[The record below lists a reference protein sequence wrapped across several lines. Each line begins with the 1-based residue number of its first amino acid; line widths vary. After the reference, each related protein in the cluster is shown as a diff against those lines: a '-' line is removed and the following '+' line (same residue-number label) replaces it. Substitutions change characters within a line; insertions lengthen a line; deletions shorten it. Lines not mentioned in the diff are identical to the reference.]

1 MKKLLAAM
9 FVALLMVG
17 CGEDAQNK
25 AVQNEAPF
33 VEKWAEWE
41 ANPKPYGGLKVLAK
55 IKWAKESGNW
65 KLNLI
70 DNEITDLSPLKE
82 LTNLSELCVYGSEIT
97 DLSPLKGLT
106 NLKNL
111 DLRWNQISD
120 LSPLK
125 GLTNLRVLSLTGNQI
140 SDLSPLKGLTKLE
153 HLWIAGNPITEDHNE
168 MLRKSLPKCKSDIWK
183 FEVIP

>member
-1 MKKLLAAM
+1 M
-9 FVALLMVG
+9 FVALMMVG

-65 KLNLI
+65 KLKLI

-125 GLTNLRVLSLTGNQI
+125 GLTKLKELHLDRNKI
-140 SDLSPLKGLTKLE
+140 SDVSPLKGLTNLVTL
-153 HLWIAGNPITEDHNE
+153 HLYDNPIPENQKAMLQKALPNCTISFEDF
-168 MLRKSLPKCKSDIWK
+168 SSD
-183 FEVIP
+183 